1 MSQQN
6 YSISIFSSS
15 QIHSVYFFFFFSS
28 RRRHTRCSR
37 DWSSDVCSS
46 DLLTAILFGLV
57 PALRASN
64 VQPGDALTGSRRTSS
79 GDVSGSRLRNALV
92 VGEIALSVMLL
103 ASAGIVMREVIREF
117 SQPLGFNPLHLVIA
131 DLRLDSERY
140 ATAPARIALFRQVTE
155 TLRHVPG
162 IESVGQI
169 GRAH

>member
-1 MSQQN
+1 
-6 YSISIFSSS
+6 
-15 QIHSVYFFFFFSS
+15 
-28 RRRHTRCSR
+28 
-37 DWSSDVCSS
+37 
-46 DLLTAILFGLV
+46 
-57 PALRASN
+57 
-64 VQPGDALTGSRRTSS
+64 
-79 GDVSGSRLRNALV
+79 SRLRNALV

-162 IESVGQI
+162 IESVGLTNCVPLTC
-169 GRAH
+169 GYGDRKSTRLNSSH